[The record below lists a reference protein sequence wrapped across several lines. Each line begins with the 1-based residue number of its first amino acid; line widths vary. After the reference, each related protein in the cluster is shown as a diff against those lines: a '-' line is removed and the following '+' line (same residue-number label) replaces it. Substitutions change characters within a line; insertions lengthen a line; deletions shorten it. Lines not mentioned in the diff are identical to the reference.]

1 MVCAATQKEGW
12 ERGWVL
18 MRTSLPTNPPSLSLS
33 THQHTR
39 DTSTYKQLIARIGG
53 RLGPDYHLDT

>member
-1 MVCAATQKEGW
+1 
-12 ERGWVL
+12 